1 MQAGK
6 RRLDLAMQL
15 GVSEETIRLWEKGS
29 VQPSADRLARL
40 IAVLS
45 LETSEWSAPA
55 DPAIDLPPLAQRL
68 RNERQGRGLTQAT
81 VVKILGVPQATYAGW
96 ETGRSTPGPQLFGN
110 LADFLGI
117 AERDVATLCATPFIV
132 DTAGWPPFG
141 QFVGARRQELRL
153 TRAGLAEAL
162 GVSQGTIVAWELGYR
177 APASAHLTALARRA
191 VRGSGVPRR
200 RAAEA
205 RRVDDA
211 RRADPVAPARAR
223 VALGRPRSPHRYDGS
238 DDQSLGQRTESTG
251 ADEPRASRRGPENAP
266 RKCRCRRWRSDVN
279 EMKQVPRSARRRGRS
294 RW

>member
-1 MQAGK
+1 MTDDIVWSPRLGARLEASRIQAGK

-45 LETSEWSAPA
+45 LETAEWSAPA
-55 DPAIDLPPLAQRL
+55 DPASDLPPLAQRL
-68 RNERQGRGLTQAT
+68 RNERQARGLTQAS

-117 AERDVATLCATPFIV
+117 AERDVATLCATPFVV
-132 DTAGWPPFG
+132 DTSGWPPFG

-177 APASAHLTALARRA
+177 APAHLTALARVLSVDPA
-191 VRGSGVPRR
+191 SLAAALPRR
-200 RAAEA
+200 STSTT
-205 RRVDDA
+205 
-211 RRADPVAPARAR
+211 
-223 VALGRPRSPHRYDGS
+223 LGELIRSR
-238 DDQSLGQRTESTG
+238 QRELGL
-251 ADEPRASRRGPENAP
+251 
-266 RKCRCRRWRSDVN
+266 
-279 EMKQVPRSARRRGRS
+279 RSADLARLTGTTEATISRWVNGRS
-294 RW
+294 RPVPMNLERLAEVLRTPHASVVAAAGGLT